1 MNKKKMYVF
10 FIIGLLSILIM
21 KVDFFK
27 NSYFVLTKNFHER
40 FIIAYNKNQ
49 FSGFCSKE
57 SHGYIKYIKY
67 KFNIKSPPKII
78 NFSNKR
84 TKLPYWIFNQ
94 NKKVINNDNIIL
106 TNYQFNNDFDFNDY
120 LVKDNFNNQ
129 CFFLIKK

>member
-1 MNKKKMYVF
+1 MYVF

-67 KFNIKSPPKII
+67 KFNIKNPPKII
-78 NFSNKR
+78 NFSDKR
-84 TKLPYWIFNQ
+84 TKLPYWIFSQ
-94 NKKVINNDNIIL
+94 NKKEIKNDKIIL
-106 TNYQFNNDFDFNDY
+106 TNYQLNNDFDFNNY
-120 LVKDNFNNQ
+120 LIKDNFNNK

>member
-67 KFNIKSPPKII
+67 KFNIKNPPKII
-78 NFSNKR
+78 NFSDKR
-84 TKLPYWIFNQ
+84 TKLPYWIFSQ
-94 NKKVINNDNIIL
+94 NKKEIKNDKIIL
-106 TNYQFNNDFDFNDY
+106 TNYQLNNDFDFNNY
-120 LVKDNFNNQ
+120 LIKDNFNNK

>member
-1 MNKKKMYVF
+1 MNKKKTYVF
-10 FIIGLLSILIM
+10 LIIGLLSILIM
-21 KVDFFK
+21 KVDFIK
-27 NSYFVLTKNFHER
+27 NSYFILTKNFHER
-40 FIIAYNKNQ
+40 FIIAYSKDQ

-84 TKLPYWIFNQ
+84 TKLPYWIFNR